1 MAKKCALFDNRV
13 IQSGE
18 ISIAITK
25 QFFKKK
31 KDKNLY
37 STPSDEYFNLMWT
50 VRLM

>member
-18 ISIAITK
+18 ISLAITK
-25 QFFKKK
+25 QVFFK

-37 STPSDEYFNLMWT
+37 STPSDEHLSILT
-50 VRLM
+50 

>member
-25 QFFKKK
+25 QFLKKK
-31 KDKNLY
+31 KRQKFILH
-37 STPSDEYFNLMWT
+37 SF
-50 VRLM
+50 

>member
-18 ISIAITK
+18 ISLAITK
-25 QFFKKK
+25 QVFFFK

-37 STPSDEYFNLMWT
+37 STPSDEHLSILT
-50 VRLM
+50 

>member
-18 ISIAITK
+18 ISFAITK
-25 QFFKKK
+25 QVFLK

-37 STPSDEYFNLMWT
+37 STPSDEHLSILT
-50 VRLM
+50 